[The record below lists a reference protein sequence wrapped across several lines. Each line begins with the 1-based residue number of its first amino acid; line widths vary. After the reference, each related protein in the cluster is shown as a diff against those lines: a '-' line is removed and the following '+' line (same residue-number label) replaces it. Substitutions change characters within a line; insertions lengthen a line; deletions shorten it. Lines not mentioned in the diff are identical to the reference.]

1 VAATLPSAVPS
12 AVIHVLAEQGALE
25 QVLAQIEALRQ
36 AQPTDPTTAPP
47 SIDYEALARE
57 ADAAEAART
66 ATPPQAPPWENP
78 TPAPETEAAP
88 ETDAEAA
95 ADAEAE
101 AAPEADA
108 EAEPEPE
115 AETET
120 EPEPEPE
127 SEPAPEP
134 EADAEAAPTVGGA
147 SDWSHW
153 FTTPTDEPDRDGD
166 GGEDGGEPPWGGGS
180 SPQPPPE
187 PTDPDGGGG
196 ATAATP
202 DTDEANKTAAQ
213 QDSPWSVQQR
223 QPQAPAAFTA
233 PRRPRPA
240 VTLGGTLIPLDQ
252 LADMLRD
259 GATIKALPVP
269 TAAPATG
276 YKFTGTIREFI
287 QCRDIRCRFPGC
299 NRKAEYADIDH
310 TLPHGDGGATHPSN
324 GKVLCREHHLAKTF
338 GVGWRDEQLPNG
350 EVRWTA
356 PTGHTYLTQPTTRVL
371 FPDWDPT
378 TATLPPPT
386 RTRRRRAHPGITMPT
401 RKRTREQ
408 DRQQH
413 IKAERDHNAL
423 QRALGKPPRRRRFPS
438 FSGHG
443 AVR

>member
-25 QVLAQIEALRQ
+25 QVLAQIEALRR
-36 AQPTDPTTAPP
+36 AQPTDPTTAPPP

-57 ADAAEAART
+57 ADAAEAARIP
-66 ATPPQAPPWENP
+66 TPPQPPPWE
-78 TPAPETEAAP
+78 TATAPAPAPKPETETEP
-88 ETDAEAA
+88 E
-95 ADAEAE
+95 
-101 AAPEADA
+101 PDA

-115 AETET
+115 
-120 EPEPEPE
+120 PEV
-127 SEPAPEP
+127 APE
-134 EADAEAAPTVGGA
+134 AEAEAQAAPAVGGA

-153 FTTPTDEPDRDGD
+153 FTTPTADGADEDEPLWAHPAPTPAPTDEPDPDGD
-166 GGEDGGEPPWGGGS
+166 GDGDEGEPPWGGGS

-187 PTDPDGGGG
+187 PTDPDSGGG

-202 DTDEANKTAAQ
+202 DTDEANKAAAQ

-223 QPQAPAAFTA
+223 QPQVPAAFTA

-252 LADMLRD
+252 LADLLRD
-259 GATIKALPVP
+259 GATIKALPIP
-269 TAAPATG
+269 TATPATG
-276 YKFTGTIREFI
+276 YKFTGTAREFI

-310 TLPHGDGGATHPSN
+310 TVAHGDGGATHPSN
-324 GKVLCREHHLAKTF
+324 GKALCREHHLAKTF
-338 GVGWRDEQLPNG
+338 GVGWRDEQLPTG

-356 PTGHTYLTQPTTRVL
+356 PTGHTYSTQPTTRVL

-378 TATLPPPT
+378 TAALPPPT
-386 RTRRRRAHPGITMPT
+386 GTRRRKPDPGLTMPI

-413 IKAERDHNAL
+413 IKAERDYNAL
-423 QRALGKPPRRRRFPS
+423 QRALEGIQRDRPPPAS
-438 FSGHG
+438 
-443 AVR
+443 A